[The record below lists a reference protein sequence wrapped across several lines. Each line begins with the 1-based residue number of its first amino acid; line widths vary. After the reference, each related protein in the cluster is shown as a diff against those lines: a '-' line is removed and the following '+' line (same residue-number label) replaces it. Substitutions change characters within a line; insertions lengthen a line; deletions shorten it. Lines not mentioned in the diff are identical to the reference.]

1 MRTRGMVFALS
12 AGIAGMFW
20 MSASA
25 GAQVVAKQGER
36 AAGENSSAYHSPMIL
51 ELPVAGLLRLA
62 EDSGKEIRGTGEF
75 ICDDAALSRLLI
87 VKRKPKRGGGANF
100 ELQGAVTVRPSW
112 DRLVKLRFEL
122 MVGADLAAAEVQDLE
137 AEEGRI
143 SPFTSRLPLDA
154 KALERL
160 TRDEESALLRLTM
173 SVEDDD

>member
-1 MRTRGMVFALS
+1 MVFAWVAS
-12 AGIAGMFW
+12 AAGVLW
-20 MSASA
+20 MSSPA
-25 GAQVVAKQGER
+25 GAQVVAKQGEQ
-36 AAGENSSAYHSPMIL
+36 AAGKNSTAYHSPMIL

-62 EDSGKEIRGTGEF
+62 ENSGKEIRGTSEF

-122 MVGADLAAAEVQDLE
+122 MAGADRLAAAEVQDLE

-143 SPFTSRLPLDA
+143 SPFTSRLPLDT

-173 SVEDDD
+173 SVQDDD